1 MKSFN
6 NKLRIELL
14 KIYEAGGYSS
24 VNSFLETCELAL
36 KNEKNDLDLSS
47 NLKDEQLLN
56 IFKSK
61 KGEILFGN
69 SLKWLHSPRNKNKVN
84 LIVTSPPF
92 GLTRKKPYGNKAS
105 NEYCAWFRS
114 FAEGFQNVL
123 KEDGSLV
130 IDIAGTW
137 QKGSPVRNLY
147 HFDLLLMLCRE
158 YGFHLCQEHYWWNPG
173 RLPSPA
179 QWVNVERSRVKD
191 AVNCIW
197 WLSKS
202 KNPKASNLNIIGA
215 YSKSMN
221 NALRNGAHQGLRP
234 SGHNISKNFNK
245 NNGGSI
251 PPNLLAFSNTE
262 SKGDY
267 FDYCRQ
273 QELPIHPARFPQSL
287 PEYFIRFLSDKD
299 DLVIDPFGGSSI
311 TGYVA
316 EKLGRRW
323 KSIELNYEYAL
334 GGIGRFNKNTIYKS
348 FEGKYEIPAPFS
360 HDTL

>member
-1 MKSFN
+1 
-6 NKLRIELL
+6 
-14 KIYEAGGYSS
+14 
-24 VNSFLETCELAL
+24 
-36 KNEKNDLDLSS
+36 
-47 NLKDEQLLN
+47 
-56 IFKSK
+56 
-61 KGEILFGN
+61 
-69 SLKWLHSPRNKNKVN
+69 
-84 LIVTSPPF
+84 
-92 GLTRKKPYGNKAS
+92 
-105 NEYCAWFRS
+105 
-114 FAEGFQNVL
+114 
-123 KEDGSLV
+123 
-130 IDIAGTW
+130 
-137 QKGSPVRNLY
+137 
-147 HFDLLLMLCRE
+147 
-158 YGFHLCQEHYWWNPG
+158 
-173 RLPSPA
+173 
-179 QWVNVERSRVKD
+179 
-191 AVNCIW
+191 
-197 WLSKS
+197 
-202 KNPKASNLNIIGA
+202 
-215 YSKSMN
+215 MN

-348 FEGKYEIPAPFS
+348 FEGKYDIPAPFS
-360 HDTL
+360 LDTL